1 MVYEFFDKKNSG
13 RDIKNENIKNKE
25 LPEELH
31 KLIIWK
37 IKKRKVHSPFID
49 NIWGADL
56 TYMQLISKFNK
67 GFRFFMCKWHIY
79 SKYAWV
85 VPLKDKKVISI
96 TNAFQE
102 ILKESN
108 RKPNR
113 IRVDKSSKVYN
124 RVMKAWLEK
133 NDIDMYSTHNE
144 ERSVIESVI
153 EF

>member
-31 KLIIWK
+31 KLIIRK

-67 GFRFFMCKWHIY
+67 GFRFFY
-79 SKYAWV
+79 V
-85 VPLKDKKVISI
+85 
-96 TNAFQE
+96 
-102 ILKESN
+102 
-108 RKPNR
+108 
-113 IRVDKSSKVYN
+113 
-124 RVMKAWLEK
+124 
-133 NDIDMYSTHNE
+133 
-144 ERSVIESVI
+144 
-153 EF
+153 